1 MDEWDE
7 IDLLGSAHI
16 KFTGKDSGE
25 LGFIAIKADP
35 DVRYGAAFAEFLLE
49 GLR

>member
-16 KFTGKDSGE
+16 TFSGKDGGE
-25 LGFIAIKADP
+25 L
-35 DVRYGAAFAEFLLE
+35 VSTAE
-49 GLR
+49 